1 MIQKI
6 TNTEFQNILKLKQ
19 KKYREE
25 TGLFLGEGVNF
36 LIEVS
41 KKRNWIDRILVT
53 EEFYNSNMVFLKKF
67 IPDIFLVSS
76 KDLEKVSETVHNQ
89 PILTVLKNK
98 YSEIEF
104 ELKNQKRILY
114 LYQLQDPGNAGTLIR
129 TASWFGWDT
138 IIFSGNSVEWTNPKV
153 IRSSMGAFQNIEIF
167 QDDQQLTLLK
177 KLSLSSET
185 VLLDMNG
192 IQINDFEIKPDNKLV
207 VVIGNESNG
216 FKDFPHDLVKSTTC
230 SIPGFP
236 AHVESLNASVA
247 GSIALYEFRNV
258 E

>member
-6 TNTEFQNILKLKQ
+6 THAEFQNIVKLKQ

-25 TGLFLGEGVNF
+25 SNLFLGEGVNF
-36 LIEVS
+36 LIEIA
-41 KKRNWIDRILVT
+41 KNKQWIDRILVT
-53 EEFYNSNMVFLKKF
+53 EEFYNSNSVFLKKF
-67 IPDIFLVSS
+67 IPNIFFVSS

-89 PILTVLKNK
+89 PILTVLQNI
-98 YSEIEF
+98 YSDTEF
-104 ELKNQKRILY
+104 KLKDQKRILY
-114 LYQLQDPGNAGTLIR
+114 LYHLQDPGNAGTLVR

-153 IRSSMGAFQNIEIF
+153 IRATMGAFQNIEIY
-167 QDDQQLTLLK
+167 QDDQDLTLLK
-177 KLSLSSET
+177 KLSLAAET
-185 VLLDMNG
+185 LLLDMNG
-192 IQINDFEIKPDNKLV
+192 IEIRDYKIDPQKRLV

-216 FKDFPHDLVKSTTC
+216 FQDFPHNLVKSINC

-236 AHVESLNASVA
+236 QNVESLNASVA

>member
-6 TNTEFQNILKLKQ
+6 TNSEFQEIVKLKQ

-25 TGLFLGEGVNF
+25 SNLFLGEGVNF
-36 LIEVS
+36 LIEVA
-41 KKRNWIDRILVT
+41 KNKTWIDRILVT
-53 EEFYNSNMVFLKKF
+53 EDFYNANSVFLKKF
-67 IPDIFLVSS
+67 IPNIFFVSS
-76 KDLEKVSETVHNQ
+76 KDLEKISETVSNQ
-89 PILTVLKNK
+89 PILTVLKNIH
-98 YSEIEF
+98 SNTEF
-104 ELKNQKRILY
+104 QLKEQKRILY

-153 IRSSMGAFQNIEIF
+153 IRSTMGAFQNIEIF
-167 QDDQQLTLLK
+167 KDNQDLTLLK
-177 KLSLSSET
+177 KLSLSTET
-185 VLLDMNG
+185 LLLDMNG
-192 IQINDFEIKPDNKLV
+192 IEIRDFKVKPKSRLV

-216 FKDFPHDLVKSTTC
+216 FKDFPYELVKSTTC

-236 AHVESLNASVA
+236 KNVESLNASVA